1 MSKKTKLLTLVA
13 GITLVTG
20 TAFAQTTVE
29 ILHAWGGHGKWHKAI
44 AKDFMKANPDIKI
57 EFHATAASYD
67 EGVQTVI
74 RQSFA
79 GQEPDIYFNG
89 YHLINQLVLRDL
101 AVDLGPML
109 EGTDLADL
117 GLSEERMELG
127 KVDGRQVSF
136 PATSSTPVVY
146 VNADLVRRA
155 GGDPDNMPKDWDSFI
170 ELAGA
175 INALG
180 NDIDG
185 MYYEL
190 GRDDWMFQNLV
201 LNFGGK
207 LMKDGDVAFDGPE
220 GQAAMA
226 LFKRFHDEGGQPAVS
241 RNDARAQLLSGRM
254 GLYFGS
260 AAFVR
265 KFEKSFKGVFEPR
278 TAVQPLAGGSAAA
291 MPTGGMA
298 GVILEKEDTAVQAA
312 ALKYLLFM
320 AGPEGQTH
328 VVLNTGYMP
337 LSTKTL
343 EPEYLGDYYKD
354 HPNWF
359 TSVKQL
365 PLAVPWFQW
374 PGLNGVEIGKV
385 INDGFTAIAH
395 GTDPQERLAEMA
407 AKVTKLVEE

>member
-1 MSKKTKLLTLVA
+1 MRTRLLALAAGMTLF
-13 GITLVTG
+13 TG
-20 TAFAQTTVE
+20 TVYAQTTVE
-29 ILHAWGGHGKWHKAI
+29 ILHAWGGHEKWHQAI
-44 AKDFMKANPDIKI
+44 AKDFMAANPDIKI

-101 AVDLGPML
+101 ALDLGPLL
-109 EGTDLADL
+109 EGTDLAAL
-117 GLSEERMELG
+117 GLNEDRMALG
-127 KVDGRQVSF
+127 QVDGRQVSF
-136 PATSSTPVVY
+136 PATSSTPVMY
-146 VNADLVRRA
+146 LNADLVRQA
-155 GGDPDNMPKDWDSFI
+155 GGDPDNMPTDWDSFI
-170 ELAGA
+170 KLAGA
-175 INALG
+175 IDALG
-180 NDIDG
+180 DDIAG

-190 GRDDWMFQNLV
+190 GHDDWMFQNLI
-201 LNFGGK
+201 LNFGGE
-207 LMKDGDVAFDGPE
+207 LMKDGAVAFDGPE

-241 RNDARAQLLSGRM
+241 RNDARAQLFSGRM
-254 GLYFGS
+254 GMYFGS

-265 KFEKSFKGVFEPR
+265 KFENSSKDVFEGR
-278 TAVQPLAGGSAAA
+278 TAVQPLADASAAA

-298 GVILEKEDTAVQAA
+298 GVILETEDEAVQAA

-359 TSVKQL
+359 SSVKQL

-395 GTDPQERLAEMA
+395 GADPQERLAEMA
-407 AKVTKLVEE
+407 AKVSELVEE